1 MKSKSN
7 NLKLNLIQLKT
18 FRTRFFNSCN
28 RILHEF
34 GSFTNL
40 HGVKNISEDFRGLNK
55 LSSRSQLPYGY
66 KF

>member
-1 MKSKSN
+1 MNSKN
-7 NLKLNLIQLKT
+7 KNLNLNPIRLKT
-18 FRTRFFNSCN
+18 FQTRFFNSCI

-55 LSSRSQLPYGY
+55 LSSRSQLSYGY